1 MDDMIQAINST
12 KKAYISA
19 MAKETSATERL
30 NKKLDKSIKKL
41 TVMKALMLSTK
52 MSLVVNFTSVD
63 KAAVQVKKAGEE
75 VEKLKWTAIGLFVK
89 MQTGFRQV
97 GFEAEKLGWSA
108 LDVFTKIKHGV
119 KLFDGK
125 KIALNLKDNTVA
137 GLKKV
142 WRGIQ
147 KINDKRIEV
156 KARVKDNVLRKM
168 DQIILK
174 AKKLRTKFRD
184 KVKLSFDL
192 KKSVIPK
199 LKSIGKAMNP
209 LRKTVNIVIKAKD
222 KTKKILG
229 NIGSKLKKF
238 VLGGIG
244 KLAGAGLKKA
254 VDIAG
259 ASLNSAIS
267 RQAKQTGMAATI
279 SQNNSGMSAQDVK
292 AKSDS
297 YMKTLKKNSNS
308 SVYSEGEVLDAGSS
322 ALKMAKGDTGEAEK
336 FLKLAEDMAGSNSG
350 KTLMEAMDALTEAQ
364 SGNLDAL
371 KDFGVNAT
379 EADLNN
385 AGGNI
390 LNMKNDS
397 GSTMTEQFKGG
408 AEEAGKSIPGQI
420 AKLKGI
426 GETIL
431 TDIASTS
438 LDGISGILG
447 KGVAFLSA
455 NQEKFT
461 QFGLAISKVVGDAFN
476 FIFGVIQSVKP
487 VLDTFMNFILS
498 KKDVFMEMFGNIMGI
513 VDQFKAAWVE
523 AWPVIQDMLAGT
535 WKIVEPILSVW
546 INYIGALIGFI
557 AQVARIV
564 IKVFVGVVLPVI
576 KRVFDFI
583 EPIATRVI
591 GYVLK
596 FYEGIIGLY
605 NLITDFLKNI
615 FKEDVPARTTTEKIQ
630 TDSGVDMI
638 KGTSSTD
645 HAFKD
650 ATTVNLDLVNLG
662 AKNASAMT
670 NLSGDQTVL
679 LGGTEGTKYV
689 SYNEYTKGMNQ
700 ERSTVNPSEY
710 NPLGSNKN
718 SNPITITIPK
728 LADNISV
735 SDSKDV
741 EKLLSRLEEKL
752 MSVAL
757 NMGVV

>member
-1 MDDMIQAINST
+1 MDDMIQAINSN

-19 MAKETSATERL
+19 MAKENSATERL
-30 NKKLDKSIKKL
+30 NKTLDKTIKKL
-41 TVMKALMLSTK
+41 NVMKALMLSTEVV
-52 MSLVVNFTSVD
+52 LVVDATPVN

-75 VEKLKWTAIGLFVK
+75 VEKLKWTSIGLFVK

-108 LDVFTKIKHGV
+108 LDLFTKIKLGI

-125 KIALNLKDNTVA
+125 KIALNLKDRTTT

-142 WRGIQ
+142 WHGIQ
-147 KINDKRIEV
+147 KINDKRIEI
-156 KARVKDNVLRKM
+156 KATIKDNVLRKM
-168 DQIILK
+168 DAAILK
-174 AKKLRTKFRD
+174 VKELKS
-184 KVKLSFDL
+184 KVKDKILLAFDMKAGVL
-192 KKSVIPK
+192 PK
-199 LKSIGKAMNP
+199 LKSIGKAISP

-222 KTKKILG
+222 KTQKSLG
-229 NIGSKLKKF
+229 NIGKKLKKF

-244 KLAGAGLKKA
+244 KLAVAGLKKA

-259 ASLNSAIS
+259 ISLNNAINK
-267 RQAKQTGMAATI
+267 QAKKTGIEAI
-279 SQNNSGMSAQDVK
+279 VSQNNNGMSEKDVK
-292 AKSDS
+292 AKSDA
-297 YMKTLKKNSNS
+297 YMKSLKANSNK

-371 KDFGVNAT
+371 KAFGVNAT
-379 EADLNN
+379 EESLKN

-408 AEEAGKSIPGQI
+408 AEAAGKTIPGQI

-447 KGVAFLSA
+447 KGVEFLSA

-461 QFGLAISKVVGDAFN
+461 QFGLTISRVVGDAFN
-476 FIFGVIQSVKP
+476 FIFRAIQSLKP
-487 VLDTFMNFILS
+487 IVDTFMGFILS

-523 AWPVIQDMLAGT
+523 AWPVIQDMLAGV
-535 WKIVEPILSVW
+535 WEMIEPILSVW
-546 INYIGALIGFI
+546 INYISALIGFI
-557 AQVARIV
+557 AQVARIA

-583 EPIATRVI
+583 QPIATRII
-591 GYVLK
+591 GYVLS

-615 FKEDVPARTTTEKIQ
+615 FKEDIPERTTSNKAENAGSVDMITGASPMGQTFMGTTTE
-630 TDSGVDMI
+630 
-638 KGTSSTD
+638 
-645 HAFKD
+645 
-650 ATTVNLDLVNLG
+650 NLDLVNLG
-662 AKNASAMT
+662 AKNAFSMT
-670 NLSGDQTVL
+670 NMPGDKAVL
-679 LGGTEGTKYV
+679 GEIQDASYV
-689 SYNEYTKGMNQ
+689 SYSKYAKDINQ
-700 ERSTVNPSEY
+700 EKIAITPNDY
-710 NPLGSNKN
+710 NSFGSNKN